1 MRHNVDYSAIDLL
14 SRASEL
20 GNHYQKHI
28 INIENNFDVLV
39 SLIDEKGLTGQ
50 FHLLRFSYNPVNE
63 MKLITQIVQDRET
76 KLQLLGCYFSL
87 QFLLMNLKAIDVLQ
101 LNFST
106 LKNRYDVFKTFL
118 LQTGNDFRLLSGAYM
133 KTLLDIF
140 LPKKNRPQFVICG
153 VGTRVDQD
161 DIDLGIIDKSEQ
173 DRERL
178 TAALGKLNTE
188 MLKYACPLHFHLSE
202 HVGTHG
208 YSASVEEYHRLLD
221 NEIQDFVMLSEMINA
236 VPIFGKMSIF
246 NQFKNEILDRYYYH
260 KNQDNK
266 YHEGFLRGLL
276 GEIRDLIMR
285 EPSETILDPKNDGLR
300 MIKSLIHSIKTWKVI
315 EKNTSLEV
323 LEVLMDQD
331 NSNIEHY
338 YRLYQSLTFL
348 ETFRFLYQ
356 LFVVQEDEVDLGE
369 DSIYNNLEMVAA
381 KMGYERKSYSSRSTQ
396 LIIHYQDH
404 LKIARIGVENLIKEI
419 VKHLGKIT
427 VFYSMIHSVSPD
439 GEQYKGDI
447 AIDLITKSGFF
458 KGIRFWDDILIAID
472 SQTALLN
479 KFLQGF
485 RSLSPKRQKLL
496 VEAYIKWGY
505 LSPYTL
511 VSLITIIV
519 KHKSFLAD
527 SELIREFLLKFVC
540 KIKDKFE
547 DIEKLCRVFSYYPKT
562 MYDFISLLPEGLLG
576 QLIKVL
582 STPVWDVEINLTRRK
597 FLSLCKLCN
606 DSSFY
611 FKRFIDK
618 VFNTYPEYIK
628 SFDEP
633 KKFRQISEG
642 LLRNIGNFKSTEE
655 RLDRLNNYYDFEFM
669 RLGINA
675 IKGMSSNIINKE
687 FTILSDSYIQ
697 VLFDLCREEV
707 SKKSHSNFE
716 LSEILAIYAAG
727 GHARG
732 QAFDDDYDLIII
744 LNSDNPK
751 LLSLANNI
759 IVEMNKHIVKRSIM
773 PHYRF
778 ADRFRNYV
786 TTFEDLKNLF
796 EKPDENVFID
806 KSQLLGARIIVG
818 SARFE
823 TTFVKE
829 IIKPYIFDK
838 KEEFI
843 KSLVEEIKSRY
854 KYHSKSEDIDLKEF
868 PGGLRDLENF
878 LFILQI
884 QFNIRDSI
892 SDELFLKLSN
902 KMPEFKSYFGKLMSN
917 YNFLKQVRDLYHL
930 MVSNNDTLQ
939 KRYLK
944 RILTPLSISN
954 NFKINSEE
962 KLYSVVR
969 SAMTKNL
976 NFISSIIKH
985 LYNLT
990 LEYQ

>member
-1 MRHNVDYSAIDLL
+1 LRHNFDYSTIDLI

-20 GNHYQKHI
+20 GNHHRKHI
-28 INIENNFDVLV
+28 INIENNFDALV

-50 FHLLRFSYNPVNE
+50 FRLLRFSYNPAKE

-101 LNFST
+101 LNLST
-106 LKNRYDVFKTFL
+106 SKNRYDVFKTFL

-161 DIDLGIIDKSEQ
+161 DIDLGIIDESEQ
-173 DRERL
+173 DRGRL
-178 TAALGKLNTE
+178 TSALGKLNTE

-208 YSASVEEYHRLLD
+208 YSASIEEYHKLLD
-221 NEIQDFVMLSEMINA
+221 TEIQDFVMLSEMINA
-236 VPIFGKMSIF
+236 VPIFGKMNIF
-246 NQFKNEILDRYYYH
+246 NQFKSEILDRYYYH

-285 EPSETILDPKNDGLR
+285 EPLETILGPKNDGLR
-300 MIKSLIHSIKTWKVI
+300 VIKSVIHSIKTWKVI
-315 EKNTSLEV
+315 KRNTSLEV

-331 NSNIEHY
+331 RSNIEQY

-356 LFVVQEDEVDLGE
+356 LFVVQEEEINLEE
-369 DSIYNNLEMVAA
+369 DNIYNNLKIVAT
-381 KMGYERKSYSSRSTQ
+381 KMGYERKIYSSASTQ

-404 LKIARIGVENLIKEI
+404 LKIAHIGVENLIKEI
-419 VKHLGKIT
+419 VEHLSKIT
-427 VFYSMIHSVSPD
+427 LFYSMTHSVSHD
-439 GEQYKGDI
+439 GEKYKGNI
-447 AIDLITKSGFF
+447 AIDLITKSRFF
-458 KGIRFWDDILIAID
+458 KGIRFWDDILIAVD

-479 KFLQGF
+479 KFLSGF

-496 VEAYIKWGY
+496 IEAYIKWGY

-511 VSLITIIV
+511 ISLITIIV
-519 KHKSFLAD
+519 KHKPSITD
-527 SELIREFLLKFVC
+527 SKLIREFLLKFVC
-540 KIKDKFE
+540 ELKDTFE
-547 DIEKLCRVFSYYPKT
+547 DIEKLCRVFNYYPKT
-562 MYDFISLLPEGLLG
+562 MYNFISLLPEGLLG
-576 QLIKVL
+576 RLIKVL
-582 STPVWDVEINLTRRK
+582 STPVWNVEINLTREK
-597 FLSLCKLCN
+597 FLSLCKLYN
-606 DSSFY
+606 DSSIY

-633 KKFRQISEG
+633 KKLRQISEG
-642 LLRNIGNFKSTEE
+642 LLRNIDNFKLTGE
-655 RLDRLNNYYDFEFM
+655 RVNKLNNYYDFEFM

-675 IKGMSSNIINKE
+675 IKGISYDIINKE
-687 FTILSDSYIQ
+687 FTIFSDNYIQ

-707 SKKSHSNFE
+707 FKKLKSSFE
-716 LSEILAIYAAG
+716 LSDLLAIYAAG
-727 GHARG
+727 GHARR
-732 QAFDDDYDLIII
+732 QAFDDDCDLIII
-744 LNSDNPK
+744 LNSDNPE
-751 LLSLANNI
+751 LLFLANNI
-759 IVEMNKHIVKRSIM
+759 VMEMNKHIIKRSIM

-806 KSQLLGARIIVG
+806 KSQLLSARMVVG
-818 SARFE
+818 SVQFE
-823 TTFVKE
+823 TTFFKE
-829 IIKPYIFDK
+829 IIKPYIFDM

-843 KSLVEEIKSRY
+843 KSLIGEIRSRY
-854 KYHSKSEDIDLKEF
+854 RYHSKSEDVDIKES
-868 PGGLRDLENF
+868 PGGLRHLENF
-878 LFILQI
+878 LFILLAH
-884 QFNIRDSI
+884 FNIRDSI
-892 SDELFLKLSN
+892 SDELFLKLLN
-902 KMPEFKSYFGKLMSN
+902 KMPAFEPYFGKLMSN

-930 MVSNNDTLQ
+930 TVSNNDTLQ
-939 KRYLK
+939 KRYLRRVLVPL
-944 RILTPLSISN
+944 RIPN
-954 NFKINSEE
+954 NYKIDSED
-962 KLYSVVR
+962 KLYSMIR
-969 SAMTKNL
+969 GAMAENL
-976 NFISSIIKH
+976 NFIKSIIEY
-985 LYNLT
+985 LYNFAI
-990 LEYQ
+990 E